1 MNDLSN
7 NSIILQFPFSDN
19 NPDLNSFATDQDL
32 HLVNLE
38 NKKEGSGEINVKILT
53 SAIKMAKEKNARM
66 IITTNASK
74 DRFGVAIRNSAK
86 DNFTLLA
93 PQQIAILIADSIKE
107 NENEKN
113 KKTLVKSV
121 LMPELIEVFALK
133 KGYKIINALPG
144 KENLLEEWENQKE
157 ETPSMAVDEF
167 NTIILNNSS
176 VDENMKEVISLL
188 LKKEK
193 ELRDDNKDFL
203 DRLIEI
209 YCSFGFNKQK
219 TFSVDILDNTRKRH
233 YSSLI
238 KTLRSKPPK
247 HFADFKVKKVVD
259 FEKQFSKNLITGRK
273 TNKNLPSANILS
285 FSLDK
290 GGKIMIMSTEEK
302 LYFHISMNTKM
313 LRKEQFPEEN
323 KIANENMIKIM
334 SSVGSLK
341 F

>member
-7 NSIILQFPFSDN
+7 NSIILQFPFSD

-38 NKKEGSGEINVKILT
+38 NKKEGSAEINVKILT
-53 SAIKMAKEKNARM
+53 SAIKMAKEKDARM

-93 PQQIAILIADSIKE
+93 PQQIAILVADSIQ
-107 NENEKN
+107 ENEKS

-121 LMPELIEVFALK
+121 LMPELIEVFAIK

-144 KENLLEEWENQKE
+144 KENLLEEWENHKE
-157 ETPSMAVDEF
+157 EMPSMAIDKF
-167 NTIILNNSS
+167 NTIILKNNS

-193 ELRDDNKDFL
+193 ELRDENKDFL

-233 YSSLI
+233 YLSLI

-273 TNKNLPSANILS
+273 TDKHLPSANILS